1 MEANP
6 IRSIFFF
13 CLLLLLF
20 CLLLLLKNPRR
31 CCRTSRSSASTHYL
45 PAAMKLGS
53 DAAAPRC
60 RCTLKPLRSGPSISG
75 VHTAGWRW
83 VGGWVAGWLVEAF
96 VCVRVRV
103 REDAGGRSELLANPA
118 PRSARQSQRYPSAAL
133 VHHWRSAASVWIPQT
148 RGGGGRERGGEEE
161 RRQQQLESYCQPSA
175 SQ

>member
-1 MEANP
+1 MEAYP
-6 IRSIFFF
+6 IRSIFFL

-31 CCRTSRSSASTHYL
+31 CCRTSRSSASTHFL

-83 VGGWVAGWLVEAF
+83 VGGWLVEA
-96 VCVRVRV
+96 CMCVRV
-103 REDAGGRSELLANPA
+103 REDAGGGSELLTNPA
-118 PRSARQSQRYPSAAL
+118 PRSARQSQRDPSAAL
-133 VHHWRSAASVWIPQT
+133 VHHWRSATSVWIPQT
-148 RGGGGRERGGEEE
+148 RGGVGRERGGEEV